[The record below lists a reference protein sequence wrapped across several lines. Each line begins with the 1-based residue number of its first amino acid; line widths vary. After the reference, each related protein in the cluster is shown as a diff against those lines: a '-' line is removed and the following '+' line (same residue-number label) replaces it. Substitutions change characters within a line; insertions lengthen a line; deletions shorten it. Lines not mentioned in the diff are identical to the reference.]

1 MPDARAGPQ
10 HQSQSQNG
18 QHMEP
23 PWKGSSK
30 TLTFDLKNSGLP
42 ERAGPLALGALP
54 RPEAGE
60 ARAAGEWP
68 VSGHRADLG
77 PELNVTLPPSTS
89 SHVGAEDSLI
99 SN

>member
-1 MPDARAGPQ
+1 MLELGPQ
-10 HQSQSQNG
+10 RQSQNQNA
-18 QHMEP
+18 QHTET
-23 PWKGSSK
+23 PWKWSSK

-42 ERAGPLALGALP
+42 ERAGPLARGAPP

-60 ARAAGEWP
+60 AWAAGERP
-68 VSGHRADLG
+68 VSGHCADLG
-77 PELNVTLPPSTS
+77 PELNVTLPPSAS